1 MANKEF
7 IKELVESIF
16 SIVGNYIY
24 EGSESIEEEDDN
36 QLLSPV
42 LDNMKKVIIGVLLKD
57 DYVTESSNELL
68 TSLIKYEKENI
79 LRNIREEKT
88 SIESLMILHQFYN
101 KKRC

>member
-24 EGSESIEEEDDN
+24 EGSESIEEDDN

-42 LDNMKKVIIGVLLKD
+42 LDNMKKL
-57 DYVTESSNELL
+57 S
-68 TSLIKYEKENI
+68 
-79 LRNIREEKT
+79 
-88 SIESLMILHQFYN
+88 
-101 KKRC
+101 